1 LRTDTLI
8 RILGYGYTDQ
18 DSPDEEAG
26 EQAMVGKRRKVSNPL
41 ALAVLATLRQQ
52 PMHPYEMAAT
62 MRSQGKERSIK
73 LNYGSLYTVVDNLA
87 RHGLIE
93 AMEASREGRR
103 PERTVYRLTDAG
115 RAELEDWLTELLGT
129 PVKEYPQFEAA
140 LALMSVLTPGQV
152 LEALRDRALALQ
164 QALSDE
170 RAELARYPWLP
181 RLFVLESEYHLMT
194 QEAELGWVRGIVSE
208 LEDGS
213 FPLVAEWAQWHKTGE
228 FPAEIA
234 AMANAAL
241 DETMSADAAGGRTE
255 PGPREEPL
263 N

>member
-1 LRTDTLI
+1 M
-8 RILGYGYTDQ
+8 
-18 DSPDEEAG
+18 S
-26 EQAMVGKRRKVSNPL
+26 GKRRRVSNPL

-93 AMEASREGRR
+93 AMEATREGRR

-115 RAELEDWLTELLGT
+115 RAELEDWLTELLGA

-152 LEALRDRALALQ
+152 LEALRDRVLALE

-181 RLFVLESEYHLMT
+181 RLFVIESEYHLLT
-194 QEAELGWVRGIVSE
+194 QEAELAWVRGIVSRAR
-208 LEDGS
+208 GR
-213 FPLVAEWAQWHKTGE
+213 LVARSWPSGRTGTA
-228 FPAEIA
+228 PAIPTSTSPPWRSPPWT
-234 AMANAAL
+234 
-241 DETMSADAAGGRTE
+241 ETMSADGAGGISDRSQRAARGAAELTNDE
-255 PGPREEPL
+255 NRPPARCG
-263 N
+263 NT